1 MDFSFRVYEYN
12 HSLTQLMAHI
22 SIRKQYKPIQKM
34 QFRSYEYKNINLA
47 INIKNEVKTN
57 CDEDNYRI

>member
-1 MDFSFRVYEYN
+1 
-12 HSLTQLMAHI
+12 
-22 SIRKQYKPIQKM
+22 M